1 MVTLSKYST
10 LFKLQIIKND
20 TYRSVLKN
28 DTYRSVLKKTLC
40 KNYDGTLCENGLR
53 LNTRKK
59 RKNECARQKQ
69 ELLLTLS

>member
-10 LFKLQIIKND
+10 LFKLQII
-20 TYRSVLKN
+20 KN